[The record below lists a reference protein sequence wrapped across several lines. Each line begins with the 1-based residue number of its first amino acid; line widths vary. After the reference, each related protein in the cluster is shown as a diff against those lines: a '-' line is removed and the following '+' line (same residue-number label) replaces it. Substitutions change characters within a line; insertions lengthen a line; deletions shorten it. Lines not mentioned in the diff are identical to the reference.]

1 MKRIQIFF
9 FLLAFGLFGYS
20 SGLRAEDIDIYVSNS
35 NNVGVP
41 NVLFVIDNGAD
52 FSANANIGCTSY
64 SGVTPVTAPST
75 GTSTTSG
82 VLQCSLVAAL
92 SGLANSAVNIG
103 LMVSNA
109 NNFAETQTTTDTT
122 KGGYHATCNSG
133 GNGGCLLRP
142 FALMDTT
149 NKDNLVKFIKGWQVS
164 NSNGGNT
171 V

>member
-52 FSANANIGCTSY
+52 FSANASIGCSTY
-64 SGVTPVTAPST
+64 SGTSVVPSA
-75 GTSTTSG
+75 GTSTTAG

-103 LMVSNA
+103 IMVSNA
-109 NNFAETQTTTDTT
+109 NNFAETQTTTDQT
-122 KGGYHATCNSG
+122 KGGYHAACNSG
-133 GNGGCLLRP
+133 GNGGCL
-142 FALMDTT
+142 
-149 NKDNLVKFIKGWQVS
+149 
-164 NSNGGNT
+164 
-171 V
+171 